1 VTSHHE
7 HLAPGA
13 NSDDDA
19 WKLFVFRKNRELL
32 PTRDLLDDLQSEIQ
46 SLGHGNGSV
55 IDTLVRAGEIETGLE
70 DNGSPAAT
78 RLSGLVDELAAAACA
93 GRLPSPG
100 CLHSLN
106 ADADALDCPSSIR
119 CSHPEG
125 FSYYGLNPLDF
136 ADLATRIAPGLA
148 RRVAVIG
155 IRSVGSTLGAV
166 VAATLRV
173 NGRTAGRITVR
184 PEGEPY
190 HRKTTFTMAQM
201 SWIHA
206 QMEQL
211 ADFVVVD
218 EGPGFS
224 GSTFLS
230 VARALLEA
238 GVPRSRVV
246 LLGSRPFPPHAP
258 AAQVDEWTRF
268 RSHLVDYGAHAPHD
282 AGRGLGG
289 GAWRELIYTDPSHW
303 PASWT
308 DQERIKHLSGDG
320 MIFFKFEGF
329 GRFGKLARTQ
339 AEALDQAG
347 LSPRLQR
354 WDIGFGGYEF
364 LQGRPLRSDDLTP
377 DLLAR
382 MAAYCAFRI
391 GNFPA
396 PDSGTALLQEMMR
409 VNLEVEF
416 DRQLQV
422 EELHAERPIYADCR
436 MLPHEWFLSPQGG
449 ILKTDSVGHSEGHQL
464 PGPVDIAWDLA
475 GAIVEWGLSPAQTD
489 FFLSAYQRQSGDNP
503 RSRLHG
509 YLLAYSVLRAA
520 QCRMAAASAGSA
532 LDAHALLNTY
542 RVHRTR
548 VLGLLEDRKAQS
560 VDCLPS
566 DAGSQA

>member
-1 VTSHHE
+1 
-7 HLAPGA
+7 LAAGA
-13 NSDDDA
+13 NSDEDA
-19 WKLFVFRKNRELL
+19 WRLFVFRKHRELL
-32 PTRDLLDDLQSEIQ
+32 STRNLLDDLRSELQ
-46 SLGHGNGSV
+46 SLGRGHGSL

-70 DNGSPAAT
+70 DSGSPAAT
-78 RLSGLVDELAAAACA
+78 QLSSLVDELAATACS
-93 GRLPSPG
+93 GRLPSPS
-100 CLHSLN
+100 CLLSLEV
-106 ADADALDCPSSIR
+106 LDCPPSIR

-136 ADLATRIAPGLA
+136 ADLAAHIAPDLA

-166 VAATLRV
+166 VAATLRA
-173 NGRTAGRITVR
+173 NGRTAERITVR

-190 HRKTTFTMAQM
+190 HRKTTFSRAQM

-206 QMEQL
+206 QMEQQ
-211 ADFVVVD
+211 ADLMVVD

-258 AAQVDEWTRF
+258 AAQVGEWRQF
-268 RSHLVDYGAHAPHD
+268 RSHLVDYGAHAPRG

-289 GAWRELIYTDPSHW
+289 GAWREVIYVDPSDW

-308 DQERIKHLSGDG
+308 DQERIKHLSADG

-339 AEALDQAG
+339 AEALTQAG
-347 LSPRLQR
+347 LSPRLQG
-354 WDIGFGGYEF
+354 WDSGFGGYQF

-382 MAAYCAFRI
+382 MAAYCAFRM

-396 PDSGTALLQEMMR
+396 PDSDTALVMEMMR

-416 DRQLQV
+416 DRQPQV

-436 MLPHEWFLSPQGG
+436 MLPHEWFLTPQGG

-475 GAIVEWGLSPAQTD
+475 GAIVEWDLSAAQTD
-489 FFLSAYQRQSGDNP
+489 FFLNEYRRQSGDNL
-503 RSRLHG
+503 RNRLPG

-520 QCRMAAASAGSA
+520 QCRMAAASAGDGR
-532 LDAHALLNTY
+532 DAHALRNIY
-542 RVHRTR
+542 HAHRARVRS
-548 VLGLLEDRKAQS
+548 LLEDRKAPS
-560 VDCLPS
+560 GACLPA
-566 DAGSQA
+566 DERSQA